1 MFHICNSFFAW
12 LNLVNRN
19 HEGIVSNDYGKYFFL
34 VTIMFEMIGGEN
46 ESLQWD
52 SSPAEWTI
60 TTGATQLFIID
71 KINDDHKYV
80 SIMIRVITMAILT
93 TSRSTN

>member
-1 MFHICNSFFAW
+1 MGHSVLGQQNKTLNSCD
-12 LNLVNRN
+12 RN

-60 TTGATQLFIID
+60 TTGVTQLFIID
-71 KINDDHKYV
+71 KKWW
-80 SIMIRVITMAILT
+80 S
-93 TSRSTN
+93 